1 MSFDLAGVRTIAPNG
16 RQLPPQKFSLEDNC
30 PADNRP
36 RGKLL
41 DDYSWMMDDASWL
54 ITPGKL
60 PQRKLPSDNIP
71 LEIAPECLSDDL
83 SPGTLSQV

>member
-41 DDYSWMMDDASWL
+41 DDYS
-54 ITPGKL
+54 
-60 PQRKLPSDNIP
+60 
-71 LEIAPECLSDDL
+71 
-83 SPGTLSQV
+83 